1 MSIKLYNIG
10 QLVSYN
16 TIKNNMELLEGVEI
30 LVKNGIIEDIG
41 NSLNAADMSI
51 DCNNMLV
58 SPGFVDSHTH
68 PVFIRTDVE
77 EFIMRTGGET
87 YEQIAANGG
96 VLKKA

>member
-1 MSIKLYNIG
+1 MLIKLYNIG

-41 NSLNAADMSI
+41 NSLNAADMNI

-68 PVFIRTDVE
+68 PVFIGTDVK
-77 EFIMRTGGET
+77 
-87 YEQIAANGG
+87 N
-96 VLKKA
+96 LL

>member
-1 MSIKLYNIG
+1 
-10 QLVSYN
+10 
-16 TIKNNMELLEGVEI
+16 MELLEGVEI

-58 SPGFVDSHTH
+58 SPGFVDPHTH
-68 PVFIRTDVE
+68 PVFYRNRCE

-87 YEQIAANGG
+87 YEKIAANGG
-96 VLKKA
+96 GINKSVTDLRNANNEDLK

>member
-1 MSIKLYNIG
+1 MLIKLYNIG

-16 TIKNNMELLEGVEI
+16 TIKNNKLEGVEI

-58 SPGFVDSHTH
+58 SPGFVDPHTH
-68 PVFIRTDVE
+68 PV
-77 EFIMRTGGET
+77 
-87 YEQIAANGG
+87 
-96 VLKKA
+96 L